1 MRKPR
6 FHPLAA
12 RCFESVFIPM
22 RNFRLGG
29 IEIANLP
36 ASLPA
41 GRPVVLAGNHV
52 SNWDGFLFRE
62 AQRRMRPDW
71 PIYSVMLEAELRR
84 YPIIRLLGGIGIEP
98 GSAASVAGALR
109 AARRLRRE
117 GADFF
122 FSYFPQGRIF
132 PSFKRPLGFR
142 AGLDLFLEAL
152 APATVIPAALHME
165 PMKKLAPTFFVSL
178 GRPLATDGPHAG
190 PFHRVLQE
198 RVEEEIDRLHA
209 RLALHGEDA
218 GPSLGNGEVAD
229 AGAGAAAASR
239 GEAGR
244 A

>member
-1 MRKPR
+1 MRKPT

-29 IEIANLP
+29 IEIVNLP
-36 ASLPA
+36 GSLPE
-41 GRPVVLAGNHV
+41 GRPVVLVGNHV
-52 SNWDGFLFRE
+52 SNWDGFIFRE
-62 AQRRMRPDW
+62 TQRRIRPRW
-71 PIYSVMLEAELRR
+71 PIYSLMLEAELRR

-109 AARRLRRE
+109 AARGLRRE

-142 AGLDLFLEAL
+142 AGLDLFLQAL
-152 APATVIPAALHME
+152 APATVIPAALHVE

-178 GRPLATDGPHAG
+178 GRPIATDGPHAG
-190 PFHRVLQE
+190 PFHRLCEE

-218 GPSLGNGEVAD
+218 DPSGRSPD
-229 AGAGAAAASR
+229 AAAAGAHPVR
-239 GEAGR
+239 GTGHGAGR